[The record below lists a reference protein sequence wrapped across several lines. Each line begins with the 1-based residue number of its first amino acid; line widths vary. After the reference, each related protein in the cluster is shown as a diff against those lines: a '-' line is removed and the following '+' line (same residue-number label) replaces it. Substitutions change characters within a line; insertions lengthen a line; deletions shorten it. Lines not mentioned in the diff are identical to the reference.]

1 MIVLGI
7 DTATDVVSVAVVDGE
22 VVLAASELRSERR
35 QIGRAHV

>member
-22 VVLAASELRSERR
+22 VVLIAPDLATPVG
-35 QIGRAHV
+35 GRLF